1 MKKLESKKNEEAE
14 IDHEEAPFRRSL
26 ITNQTS
32 FEFINTNVNS
42 SESEPL
48 SLPDNISSYF
58 GGYHTEVQDSLS
70 FVRLGLGMES
80 AFQLPNHVSFP
91 FKLPKGLLLV
101 GSSGT
106 GKTLLLHHICE
117 RIGCRVLHLS
127 SSLLLHKYSIKPFLS
142 Y

>member
-1 MKKLESKKNEEAE
+1 MKSIANEEAE
-14 IDHEEAPFRRSL
+14 IDHEEVHLKRSL

-58 GGYHTEVQDSLS
+58 GGYHTEAQDALS